1 MTLKC
6 VKNRLESQEAH
17 VLLSN
22 NKKNEK
28 RILVNR
34 LIVSFYCLVMAYRKS
49 TTNNTT
55 TVALYR
61 EEAEVLESTTLV
73 SLRRASAL
81 VCAVVTEGCLGYLDN
96 PERLGDEFLA
106 TAYEQINDANQE
118 LLRLGVEDSQGLQSV
133 FESYVNASTFLTSSL
148 LGHLTTPVTV
158 PATFFGRWSL
168 VGRYHEAHP
177 SVPWYVIAVA
187 VAWLRCAFSMW
198 TQFPGNEHLAQEVRT
213 TLSELA
219 SASGNESLIERLRG
233 TSDVDLVHYV
243 DHLIGGNEPRDDTDE
258 HLRKPLE
265 WALGRV
271 KAHVTA
277 NELELVIQSQKRL
290 FEQLSK
296 STVAPKSTDA
306 FVGLE
311 FIGPMRLIAR
321 VSPTGI
327 VPTEVMHQDALDQL
341 HGRVLEAMKHSIG
354 ATEAARETNEMVAAY
369 REETWKGK
377 TGMMPATRRGANV
390 TYSEYAPSY
399 QPSTLQG
406 SLANE
411 RSDDFLDEEDL
422 DGNKDSNYDDEEND
436 SFDDDLEE
444 NERGEEEEEDD
455 HVLATAV
462 EERRRLFAMHAAVGL
477 VPVRR
482 DFEPLDMDDSRSSY
496 AASSL
501 SGFSNSWPV
510 REPSVPGSVISG
522 HSFTAPLQQAI
533 NIRSQDSGLAMMPV
547 EHVTEAIA
555 FQEDNGSGYA
565 PSVLSQW
572 SDNTQARPTVVGTV
586 PARRESIRDA
596 ASSVASFGR
605 APSMRSKFSS
615 VSRHARSLLPP
626 VNEEQ
631 MEGQVE
637 TVPPDS
643 SSNADIVQWA
653 TDASAI
659 THQGDTLL
667 QEGSAANALLEDNV
681 TLGQH
686 LAVHQSGETGLV
698 SMLTQAHKELGEAHA
713 SLNAKDQSIAQLNEA
728 LREEKIIHTREIE
741 RLQSDL
747 AAAQRQIE
755 NMRKNAAETSSFID
769 QIQNENA
776 QSMAKLREHL
786 TLKTREVETL
796 QKLSEDLNRTI
807 QEQTSHLSNLQ
818 LQLQESSQRKRNT
831 DADLERWRLR
841 VNELE
846 EQVTQRD
853 AVVVELKSTVAQ
865 YEEAGSALETK
876 REQIEAERRKL
887 QMQLQELQLAREHEM
902 ATAKKALDEL
912 SIQNKDLSDSLQRT
926 TSEMANLKRAVDSDK
941 RQDRLVMETRDNELI
956 EIQEQYRRMETAL
969 SEAQLEADEAQRAV
983 SETRAAIS
991 RLGQTTGVSPEATS
1005 SETMERFVDRIC
1017 QQLEVDKEKTNQ
1029 AVLGLAA
1036 ATGVPLSETKVR
1048 NETTSTVLKEIGEA
1062 VSFLQAQKE
1071 QATRESLVGL
1081 VKKSGGKMNAPAST
1095 RDLIENIQGNIERIA
1110 EENRTIRDGLSKL
1123 AEVTTTKVSSI
1134 DLILRAQ
1141 QRFRSLEALANDSR
1155 NEVSSLRQRME
1166 RVQGELE
1173 RERDDHKRQDAV
1185 NQQKIADLQEIL
1197 RRLQEQISH
1206 LEDQVKRSD
1215 SEVQQCQL
1223 RLAESESG
1231 LKNAIAANRQAT
1243 ETLSTRE
1250 AECRKQLKL
1259 ASDESERAEQQVEDL
1274 RRRMNELQQASD
1286 NNENDVGRLRA
1297 ECESREEIARRQSQ
1311 DKERQLHALSQE
1323 YQQLVVQYENALKE
1337 SRQATETLSLREV
1350 EWNRQL
1356 VEINTELRLA
1366 EEETRDLRRR
1376 VEESERDSEVLKK
1389 ENETQ
1394 KLTNRQL
1401 VELKESELSALRRE
1415 HARLEEELNRQRTPV
1430 GRQLDQ
1436 DERMSLRFERDNL
1449 VRKVADLEL
1458 EMRQRQ
1464 DNEVEYDRLN
1474 ALNEQLTIQLRE
1486 FQDERAARDN
1496 LIAELKAQVATLEA
1510 LIMEMRQPPKREE
1523 MGLIDDDV
1531 FEIEPS
1537 TPVSPDLEGDQERL
1551 DELGQLLAQ
1560 REYELVKLDNQ
1571 VSDRRAELDTL
1582 IADIEDAE
1590 ATLSDLYIQIASV
1603 HRESPPFE
1611 QNPEPELPEDDP
1623 QPSSSEPL
1631 RPVVPLHEFKQR
1643 FASIKPTLKESNAR
1657 RWVLGVGGAEA
1668 HALTYDA
1675 AKHDSLLDPCMQF
1688 AYREEVDALLLQTL
1702 AFVTTLGGA
1711 SPEMRKRRS
1720 AIFRG
1725 LDNLQRL
1732 AMEAKRFKGLDG
1744 FRLGTVCELIVP
1756 LTDNVRYEG
1765 AVVRRYCEFVLEMA
1779 MAITLQWRDS
1789 VMQQTRR
1796 LIFTEGGLHPND
1808 PTAIVVRFLA
1818 SPFQPF
1824 DRCQLV
1830 EAIANQLVRADIGW
1844 TIEVPVD
1851 ARAPAWTP
1859 RESILRDFDEPVPS
1873 HAPIEWIAQHLD
1885 MASSLVPGLVHVLPG
1900 QALGRMDGDGTYVQ
1914 IARLDQTGYNDMEI
1928 VLLVGQLDTWVVID
1942 PLYSEDDHDAGGDGR
1957 QMGGVLRAPHA
1968 VTRKTD
1974 SGFALMTWIR
1984 EVLVHGMAMDNV
1996 EFRGQPDR
2004 ERCTLEHHLKC
2015 LFHS

>member
-1 MTLKC
+1 
-6 VKNRLESQEAH
+6 
-17 VLLSN
+17 
-22 NKKNEK
+22 
-28 RILVNR
+28 
-34 LIVSFYCLVMAYRKS
+34 
-49 TTNNTT
+49 
-55 TVALYR
+55 
-61 EEAEVLESTTLV
+61 
-73 SLRRASAL
+73 
-81 VCAVVTEGCLGYLDN
+81 
-96 PERLGDEFLA
+96 
-106 TAYEQINDANQE
+106 
-118 LLRLGVEDSQGLQSV
+118 
-133 FESYVNASTFLTSSL
+133 
-148 LGHLTTPVTV
+148 
-158 PATFFGRWSL
+158 
-168 VGRYHEAHP
+168 
-177 SVPWYVIAVA
+177 
-187 VAWLRCAFSMW
+187 
-198 TQFPGNEHLAQEVRT
+198 
-213 TLSELA
+213 
-219 SASGNESLIERLRG
+219 
-233 TSDVDLVHYV
+233 
-243 DHLIGGNEPRDDTDE
+243 
-258 HLRKPLE
+258 
-265 WALGRV
+265 
-271 KAHVTA
+271 
-277 NELELVIQSQKRL
+277 
-290 FEQLSK
+290 
-296 STVAPKSTDA
+296 
-306 FVGLE
+306 
-311 FIGPMRLIAR
+311 
-321 VSPTGI
+321 
-327 VPTEVMHQDALDQL
+327 
-341 HGRVLEAMKHSIG
+341 
-354 ATEAARETNEMVAAY
+354 
-369 REETWKGK
+369 
-377 TGMMPATRRGANV
+377 
-390 TYSEYAPSY
+390 
-399 QPSTLQG
+399 
-406 SLANE
+406 
-411 RSDDFLDEEDL
+411 
-422 DGNKDSNYDDEEND
+422 
-436 SFDDDLEE
+436 
-444 NERGEEEEEDD
+444 
-455 HVLATAV
+455 
-462 EERRRLFAMHAAVGL
+462 
-477 VPVRR
+477 
-482 DFEPLDMDDSRSSY
+482 
-496 AASSL
+496 
-501 SGFSNSWPV
+501 
-510 REPSVPGSVISG
+510 
-522 HSFTAPLQQAI
+522 
-533 NIRSQDSGLAMMPV
+533 
-547 EHVTEAIA
+547 
-555 FQEDNGSGYA
+555 
-565 PSVLSQW
+565 
-572 SDNTQARPTVVGTV
+572 
-586 PARRESIRDA
+586 
-596 ASSVASFGR
+596 
-605 APSMRSKFSS
+605 
-615 VSRHARSLLPP
+615 
-626 VNEEQ
+626 
-631 MEGQVE
+631 
-637 TVPPDS
+637 
-643 SSNADIVQWA
+643 
-653 TDASAI
+653 
-659 THQGDTLL
+659 
-667 QEGSAANALLEDNV
+667 
-681 TLGQH
+681 
-686 LAVHQSGETGLV
+686 
-698 SMLTQAHKELGEAHA
+698 
-713 SLNAKDQSIAQLNEA
+713 
-728 LREEKIIHTREIE
+728 
-741 RLQSDL
+741 
-747 AAAQRQIE
+747 
-755 NMRKNAAETSSFID
+755 
-769 QIQNENA
+769 
-776 QSMAKLREHL
+776 
-786 TLKTREVETL
+786 
-796 QKLSEDLNRTI
+796 
-807 QEQTSHLSNLQ
+807 
-818 LQLQESSQRKRNT
+818 
-831 DADLERWRLR
+831 
-841 VNELE
+841 
-846 EQVTQRD
+846 
-853 AVVVELKSTVAQ
+853 
-865 YEEAGSALETK
+865 
-876 REQIEAERRKL
+876 
-887 QMQLQELQLAREHEM
+887 
-902 ATAKKALDEL
+902 
-912 SIQNKDLSDSLQRT
+912 
-926 TSEMANLKRAVDSDK
+926 
-941 RQDRLVMETRDNELI
+941 METRDNELI

-1458 EMRQRQ
+1458 EMRHRQ
-1464 DNEVEYDRLN
+1464 DNAVEYDRLN

-1623 QPSSSEPL
+1623 QPSSSEAL

-1725 LDNLQRL
+1725 LENLQRL

-1830 EAIANQLVRADIGW
+1830 EAIANHLVRADIGW

-1914 IARLDQTGYNDMEI
+1914 IARLDQTGCNDMEI

-1957 QMGGVLRAPHA
+1957 QMGGVLRAPHG